1 MDLLPAYYGNGPLI
15 HLFIFSSISIHNNN
29 KHQIASRQ
37 QTDFKNHNFRKNK
50 IITDHDVRSYAYG
63 DDNGLYI
70 CNSEITRVCAKC
82 LNFFNKL
89 CPKEISKLRV

>member
-1 MDLLPAYYGNGPLI
+1 MDLLPAYDGNWPLI

-63 DDNGLYI
+63 DDNDYWGCTI
-70 CNSEITRVCAKC
+70 VHKM
-82 LNFFNKL
+82 
-89 CPKEISKLRV
+89 

>member
-1 MDLLPAYYGNGPLI
+1 MPWENVALPTGSLCFEYDIPSMQSL
-15 HLFIFSSISIHNNN
+15 SIHNNN

-63 DDNGLYI
+63 DDNDYWGCTI
-70 CNSEITRVCAKC
+70 VHKM
-82 LNFFNKL
+82 
-89 CPKEISKLRV
+89 

>member
-29 KHQIASRQ
+29 KHQIVSRQ

-50 IITDHDVRSYAYG
+50 IITDHDVHRSYAYG
-63 DDNGLYI
+63 DDNDYWGCTI
-70 CNSEITRVCAKC
+70 VHKM
-82 LNFFNKL
+82 
-89 CPKEISKLRV
+89 

>member
-1 MDLLPAYYGNGPLI
+1 MHVIVLIVCSRVGYDVGNGL
-15 HLFIFSSISIHNNN
+15 LFHFNYSISIYQFNNN

-63 DDNGLYI
+63 DDNDYWGCTI
-70 CNSEITRVCAKC
+70 VHKM
-82 LNFFNKL
+82 
-89 CPKEISKLRV
+89 